1 MDDMATK
8 RKPAIRAKTKR
19 VYIHKCSEKDDI
31 NHLIK
36 SNQQLSVIITGNG
49 DPEKGLCRQVA
60 LINERQQGVLKT
72 IEGVHEEL
80 KGINENHN
88 VLLAEITRV
97 GVQVN
102 EVEKRDERD
111 KIAAD
116 LEEKKKQDGWQRVI
130 WVVMALIGLTGIFLN
145 NLHTTKNS
153 RKIDNLGMPV
163 ITNSRGMPTVLPN
176 GDQLRMYPKDFT
188 GDTTKMKKTNVKK

>member
-1 MDDMATK
+1 MTTK
-8 RKPAIRAKTKR
+8 SKPILKTKR

-88 VLLAEITRV
+88 VLLSEITRV
-97 GVQVN
+97 GLQVN
-102 EVEKRDERD
+102 EVEKRDERAQ
-111 KIAAD
+111 IAAD
-116 LEEKKKQDGWQRVI
+116 LAEKKKQDGWQRVI
-130 WVVMALIGLTGIFLN
+130 WIVMALIGLTGIFLN
-145 NLHTTKNS
+145 NLHTSRNS
-153 RKIDNLGMPV
+153 KKIDDLGTPV
-163 ITNSRGMPTVLPN
+163 IVNSKGMQTVLPN
-176 GDQLRMYPKDFT
+176 NDQVKFIKK
-188 GDTTKMKKTNVKK
+188 DTTKVKK